1 MRKAQM
7 KNLFSRE
14 RQINEDDS
22 DNNDDDNFDINEND
36 FTQWWS
42 GLEKNPQ
49 WWSPDWLT
57 ACMIKDRMKDLL
69 SKDRD

>member
-1 MRKAQM
+1 M

-36 FTQWWS
+36 FTQW
-42 GLEKNPQ
+42 
-49 WWSPDWLT
+49 
-57 ACMIKDRMKDLL
+57 
-69 SKDRD
+69 